1 MVEFIS
7 VNLREREGGQGTR
20 HYLLY
25 GFIVVGAI
33 FGKPLESILGLF
45 VAALVEF

>member
-1 MVEFIS
+1 MAEFIS
-7 VNLREREGGQGTR
+7 VNRPGEGGGQGTR
-20 HYLLY
+20 YLLH

>member
-1 MVEFIS
+1 MSIS
-7 VNLREREGGQGTR
+7 ERGKGLGGQGTR
-20 HYLLY
+20 YLLQ

>member
-7 VNLREREGGQGTR
+7 VNHPGEGREGR
-20 HYLLY
+20 HYLLH

>member
-1 MVEFIS
+1 MGGKA
-7 VNLREREGGQGTR
+7 LR
-20 HYLLY
+20 YLLH

>member
-1 MVEFIS
+1 MSIV
-7 VNLREREGGQGTR
+7 REREGRGGTR
-20 HYLLY
+20 YLLH

>member
-1 MVEFIS
+1 MSIA
-7 VNLREREGGQGTR
+7 REREGIGGQGTR
-20 HYLLY
+20 YLLH
-25 GFIVVGAI
+25 GFVVVGAI

>member
-1 MVEFIS
+1 MSIS
-7 VNLREREGGQGTR
+7 GGGKGLGGGQGTR
-20 HYLLY
+20 YLLH
-25 GFIVVGAI
+25 GFVVVGAV